1 MKPLVIDMQA
11 FGPFAERQ
19 VIDFRELGSKTFFL
33 IHGPTGSGKTSIL
46 DGMCFALFGDS
57 SGGERD
63 GRQMRS
69 HHADGDTLTEVR
81 FDFALGAD
89 RYRVRRV
96 PEQMRRA
103 KRGGGETKQL
113 QGAELWR
120 LETVGGTETERP
132 LAAGWIKVT
141 EAIVGLLGFESRQ
154 FRQVIML
161 PQGKF
166 FEFLKSN
173 SQERERIL
181 QALFGTELYKR
192 IEEQLKAT
200 ANEVSRQAETVRTQR
215 QTLLDQAL
223 AENEATLDAR
233 QQQQTEHISGCRV
246 AEQTTAT
253 ESKAS
258 EHLLAEAR
266 SLGDRFAELDKA
278 TTALQTLRGQEQEWS
293 AKRSQLAGARRA
305 TGIQPYATNL
315 AELVQQLNDEVVRSG
330 KLAADLVTATDAR
343 KNADSA
349 LEREKLRAPEMEKAI
364 SRTSELDALVDKV
377 TALAKARAEQATAT
391 TEATGAAAALTTA
404 QQTQKEAAAAHQ
416 KIVSDIQTHRVQA
429 AGLDGLKQ
437 THTALTKQLAQAS
450 VLATRNGE
458 LATATKQV
466 NDCRAAAKKAEATCV
481 ESRKVRE
488 QVRHAWIAGQ
498 AARLAHELVDGQG
511 CPVCGASEHPTPAH
525 ADGEL
530 VLDDTLKAAEDALG
544 HAEATQRDAEQKLA
558 AAVQAVSVLEARI
571 AEVRSTLAEEGQT
584 PEQLKA
590 QADAAQAKL
599 RLAEAAARALQ
610 ALEPKLPA
618 ADLAMKNAETSAK
631 SAETAA
637 QQAQAKLQRMA
648 GQLEEREAGIPAE
661 LRDPAALQVAR
672 TASVKTRDSLKQALD
687 AATTAANKASTTLTE
702 VKTQEETSKQAVVKL
717 AAQKTEKARDF
728 DERLKAAQF
737 ADAEAYR
744 AARLDD
750 EAIATLETGI
760 TAYDASL
767 IAAGERQARAAAET
781 RDLLRPD
788 LAAQIAKHEA
798 SKAAQLA
805 ASNAVRD
812 ALAALDVT
820 TKSVESLKRLS
831 AGYQTLEAR
840 FAVLKQVADVAS
852 GANPQR
858 MSFQRYV
865 LATLLDEV
873 LAATTMRLRVMSR
886 GRYEMRRKL
895 QAGDQRAAAGLDLE
909 VFDQYTGTTRAVST
923 LSGGESFLASLA
935 LALGLSDVVQSY
947 AGGIR
952 LDAIFVD
959 EGFGTLD
966 PEALDYAIRTL
977 KDLQQA
983 GRLVG
988 IISHVAELKEWID
1001 ARLEVK
1007 ASQTGSVA
1015 AFVL

>member
-1 MKPLVIDMQA
+1 
-11 FGPFAERQ
+11 
-19 VIDFRELGSKTFFL
+19 
-33 IHGPTGSGKTSIL
+33 
-46 DGMCFALFGDS
+46 
-57 SGGERD
+57 
-63 GRQMRS
+63 
-69 HHADGDTLTEVR
+69 
-81 FDFALGAD
+81 
-89 RYRVRRV
+89 
-96 PEQMRRA
+96 
-103 KRGGGETKQL
+103 
-113 QGAELWR
+113 
-120 LETVGGTETERP
+120 
-132 LAAGWIKVT
+132 
-141 EAIVGLLGFESRQ
+141 
-154 FRQVIML
+154 
-161 PQGKF
+161 
-166 FEFLKSN
+166 
-173 SQERERIL
+173 
-181 QALFGTELYKR
+181 
-192 IEEQLKAT
+192 
-200 ANEVSRQAETVRTQR
+200 
-215 QTLLDQAL
+215 
-223 AENEATLDAR
+223 
-233 QQQQTEHISGCRV
+233 
-246 AEQTTAT
+246 
-253 ESKAS
+253 
-258 EHLLAEAR
+258 
-266 SLGDRFAELDKA
+266 
-278 TTALQTLRGQEQEWS
+278 
-293 AKRSQLAGARRA
+293 
-305 TGIQPYATNL
+305 
-315 AELVQQLNDEVVRSG
+315 
-330 KLAADLVTATDAR
+330 
-343 KNADSA
+343 
-349 LEREKLRAPEMEKAI
+349 
-364 SRTSELDALVDKV
+364 
-377 TALAKARAEQATAT
+377 
-391 TEATGAAAALTTA
+391 
-404 QQTQKEAAAAHQ
+404 
-416 KIVSDIQTHRVQA
+416 
-429 AGLDGLKQ
+429 
-437 THTALTKQLAQAS
+437 
-450 VLATRNGE
+450 
-458 LATATKQV
+458 
-466 NDCRAAAKKAEATCV
+466 
-481 ESRKVRE
+481 
-488 QVRHAWIAGQ
+488 
-498 AARLAHELVDGQG
+498 
-511 CPVCGASEHPTPAH
+511 
-525 ADGEL
+525 
-530 VLDDTLKAAEDALG
+530 
-544 HAEATQRDAEQKLA
+544 
-558 AAVQAVSVLEARI
+558 
-571 AEVRSTLAEEGQT
+571 
-584 PEQLKA
+584 
-590 QADAAQAKL
+590 
-599 RLAEAAARALQ
+599 
-610 ALEPKLPA
+610 
-618 ADLAMKNAETSAK
+618 MKNAETSAK

-637 QQAQAKLQRMA
+637 QQAQAKLQRLA
-648 GQLEEREAGIPAE
+648 GQFEEREAGIPAE

-687 AATTAANKASTTLTE
+687 AATTAANKSSTTLTE
-702 VKTQEETSKQAVVKL
+702 VKTQEEASKQAAAKL
-717 AAQKTEKARDF
+717 AVQQTEKARDF

-750 EAIATLETGI
+750 EAIDTLDTGI

-781 RDLLRPD
+781 CDLLRPD
-788 LAAQIAKHEA
+788 MAAQIAKHEA